1 MAIPFLTPS
10 RSVLVIGD
18 EALHIYNVTHNAARL
33 VGSVAWS
40 SDDFEDL
47 VVAGLRRACGGKP
60 ALILNDMTDQHFK
73 GGQRMP
79 RVGAMDKASVLK
91 RKLQVA
97 FPSYPIRG
105 ALPLKW
111 DKGVPGEKKKPG
123 GGLYLFAGIPMSE
136 PVAKT
141 FAAVKAAM
149 VPIAGFCLLPV
160 EGADMVQALA
170 SRLAGKSRKPS
181 RWVVFMGQHR
191 DGGLRQVITRDGQ
204 LAMTRMTPMADAGNA
219 PDIWA
224 RDVSQEF
231 KATISYLSRF
241 GFSSAEGVDLIVVS
255 DSESGALLENLV
267 NIPCHYTT
275 LSAPEAAREIGM
287 NIGIQDS
294 SRYADPLFAAWS
306 GRKSRFTLPMEAP
319 ELARIGKP
327 RQAAAL
333 LMVVLLLAGGYLGW
347 QMFSMM
353 QSMSVM
359 QDDLDNQKRILAQA
373 EKDYQQEVE
382 RMAALGFDV
391 RLVQGAIQTYD
402 ALDKDKMHALSLI
415 KKLGEALGDNL
426 RLDIVTMD
434 YITPPPLDP
443 NSAAALSGQ
452 EQPQRPQVNM
462 MIKLSFPPSVEPEVG
477 VREVND
483 LKRRLTVTMPGYDVV
498 IQRNVAGLEYSDTF
512 SGAVGRSAKDI
523 ASEKGVAEI
532 SIRGAVQ

>member
-1 MAIPFLTPS
+1 MTF
-10 RSVLVIGD
+10 
-18 EALHIYNVTHNAARL
+18 NAARF
-33 VGSVAWS
+33 VGSVSWQN
-40 SDDFEDL
+40 DDFED
-47 VVAGLRRACGGKP
+47 VVVTALRRACGSKP

-79 RVGAMDKASVLK
+79 RVGAMDKANVLK
-91 RKLQVA
+91 RKLQVS
-97 FPSYPIRG
+97 FPNYPIRG

-111 DKGVPGEKKKPG
+111 DKGESGGKKKHG

-136 PVAKT
+136 PVAKS
-141 FAAVKAAM
+141 FSAVKAAM

-160 EGADMVQALA
+160 EGAEMVQTLA
-170 SRLAGKSRKPS
+170 VRLAGKSRKPS

-204 LAMTRMTPMADAGNA
+204 LAMTRMTPMTEADNA

-241 GFSSAEGVDLIVVS
+241 GFSSAEGVDLIVIS

-267 NIPCHYTT
+267 NIPCHYTA

-287 NIGIQDS
+287 NIGVQDN
-294 SRYADPLFAAWS
+294 SRYADPLYAAWS
-306 GRKSRFTLPMEAP
+306 GRKSRFTLPMEAV

-327 RQAAAL
+327 RQVAAL
-333 LMVVLLLAGGYLGW
+333 FMVGLILAGGYLGW
-347 QMFSMM
+347 HMFSMM
-353 QSMSVM
+353 QSMSAM

-373 EKDYQQEVE
+373 EKDHQQEVD

-391 RLVQGAIQTYD
+391 RLVQGAIETYSV
-402 ALDKDKMHALSLI
+402 LDKDKMRTLTLI

-426 RLDIVTMD
+426 RLDIVTVD

-443 NSAAALSGQ
+443 QSAAALSGQ
-452 EQPQRPQVNM
+452 EQQQRPQVNM
-462 MIKLSFPPSVEPEVG
+462 LIKLSFPPSVEPEVG

-483 LKRRLTVTMPGYDVV
+483 LKRRLTATMPGYDVV
-498 IQRNVAGLEYSDTF
+498 VQRNVAGLEYSDTF

-532 SIRGAVQ
+532 SIRGAIQ